1 MNIKEISDRV
11 LFALSVPK
19 CVCCRE
25 PIDYGQKAFCPKC
38 SADFEEIKTR
48 NCSRCAKKL
57 NACSCS
63 NEYLEGHFIKR
74 VVKCFRYLVKDEI
87 NPANALIFSMKKD
100 NRKDVLE
107 VCTQELVAAI
117 RNSVDNPEEY
127 IITNIPRRK
136 AEIIDKGLDQAELLA
151 RAIATRLGAEY
162 MPILKSLSKKSQK
175 TLERA
180 DRLKNANFAIKSE
193 ADLTGKS
200 VIIVDDVITTGASM
214 GTAAALIRSL
224 GAKNITAAALGIAY
238 RDKYDFADFNL

>member
-1 MNIKEISDRV
+1 MNIKELSDRV

-25 PIDYGQKAFCPKC
+25 PLNYGQKAFCPKC

-117 RNSVDNPEEY
+117 RNSVDNPNEY

-151 RAIATRLGAEY
+151 RAIAARLGAEY

-238 RDKYDFADFNL
+238 RDKYNFADFNL

>member
-1 MNIKEISDRV
+1 
-11 LFALSVPK
+11 
-19 CVCCRE
+19 
-25 PIDYGQKAFCPKC
+25 
-38 SADFEEIKTR
+38 
-48 NCSRCAKKL
+48 
-57 NACSCS
+57 
-63 NEYLEGHFIKR
+63 
-74 VVKCFRYLVKDEI
+74 
-87 NPANALIFSMKKD
+87 MKKD

-117 RNSVDNPEEY
+117 RNSVDNPNEY

-151 RAIATRLGAEY
+151 RAIAARLGAEY

-238 RDKYDFADFNL
+238 RDKYNFADFNL